1 MGSFTTPDGF
11 AALDRILEA
20 GVSQAAVLPIDS
32 ATLKTLTDM
41 PPILRALVSNA
52 PVATAPQAAPLA
64 TDQSPADRRV
74 ALRDRIAEECAAML
88 SIAGA
93 IEHRRPLQELGLDSL
108 AALELRNRLGRLV
121 GAVLPASLL
130 FDHPTVAALTEH
142 LATAYL
148 GLEKEARPDDQ
159 PAPVQAPTAM
169 AEDEIATASEA
180 DLDAALDAFASL
192 LADPAESR

>member
-1 MGSFTTPDGF
+1 
-11 AALDRILEA
+11 
-20 GVSQAAVLPIDS
+20 
-32 ATLKTLTDM
+32 
-41 PPILRALVSNA
+41 
-52 PVATAPQAAPLA
+52 
-64 TDQSPADRRV
+64 
-74 ALRDRIAEECAAML
+74 ML

-93 IEHRRPLQELGLDSL
+93 IEHRRPMQELGLDSL

-142 LATAYL
+142 LATAHL
-148 GLEKEARPDDQ
+148 GLEKEARPADQ
-159 PAPVQAPTAM
+159 SAPVQAPTAM

-180 DLDAALDAFASL
+180 DLDAALDAFATL